1 MVDAIYF
8 PKELGDVLDRALD
21 RCFERVYVE
30 DEGPIAF
37 LVIVNTESE
46 ITDQRIAIDLVGDWI
61 EPKTDFLAQKKDHI
75 KIYGLACA
83 GALFWKGKDQDAILI
98 EVAEKGND

>member
-1 MVDAIYF
+1 MVDVIYF

-37 LVIVNTESE
+37 WL
-46 ITDQRIAIDLVGDWI
+46 L
-61 EPKTDFLAQKKDHI
+61 
-75 KIYGLACA
+75 
-83 GALFWKGKDQDAILI
+83 
-98 EVAEKGND
+98 